1 MARADRLPRMKRHL
15 LLLLLLGCGGGSA
28 DEAPAAP
35 IVPVGLDTLRSDTI
49 TRTVTV
55 VGRLL
60 PAPGGSAALTAPMDA
75 VVRRVRVSVGD
86 RVDRG
91 TVLIELDAPE
101 LAGQAAAL
109 RAQADVATA
118 NAVRQRRLL
127 TEGITARRNVEEQEA
142 IATAAEAAAR
152 AAEAL
157 LARSALT
164 SPLAGVVAQLL
175 VQPGERVAAGQA
187 LAAVVNDGALDLVA
201 AVPAAD
207 LGLLRVGQVAA
218 VTVEGTGTV
227 ASGRVRAIGP
237 SLDTLTNAAQLLIRV
252 NGGGARLR
260 SGASAEARVEVET
273 RRAVLVVPDSALVLV
288 GNEFQVFVLGPDS
301 IVRGHA
307 VVVGARQGGRA
318 EITGDLTAGQVI
330 VTAGAYG
337 LPDSSRVTVRESAQ

>member
-1 MARADRLPRMKRHL
+1 MARAERHPRMRPHL

-28 DEAPAAP
+28 EKAPAAP

-55 VGRLL
+55 VGRLM

-75 VVRRVRVSVGD
+75 VVRRVLVSVGD
-86 RVDRG
+86 RVGQGD
-91 TVLIELDAPE
+91 VLIELDAPE

-109 RAQADVATA
+109 RAQADAATA
-118 NAVRQRRLL
+118 NAARQRRLL

-142 IATAAEAAAR
+142 LATAAEAAAH

-157 LARSALT
+157 LVRSQLV
-164 SPLAGVVAQLL
+164 SPLVGFVAEVM
-175 VQPGERVAAGQA
+175 VQPGERVAAGQP

-207 LGLLRVGQVAA
+207 LGLLRVGQVAQID
-218 VTVEGTGTV
+218 VEGSGT
-227 ASGRVRAIGP
+227 AESGRIRAIAP
-237 SLDTLTNAAQLLIRV
+237 ALDTITNAAQVLIRV
-252 NGGGARLR
+252 NGGGVRLR
-260 SGASAEARVEVET
+260 SGASAEARVAVET

-318 EITGDLTAGQVI
+318 EISGDLKAGEVI

-337 LPDSSRVTVRESAQ
+337 LPDSSRVTLREAAQ